1 MPDRQAHRRPA
12 TALDFAIVASLAV
25 LPVMMAVVWLVAV
38 VRPADGAAAPEH
50 HVSSRQVTALRTF
63 ESAVVPRPSAPA
75 LPTPRQVLDGV
86 PACRAEWGGGFDL
99 RRWIARKFTG
109 SDTVDL
115 PLAEKVAAQLGTL
128 DRALRRFSTTDNA
141 RVAQPVGLDAG
152 RWFAA
157 AQTALAGPAREL
169 TCADL
174 AAALAALLRAD
185 ARMLQTLSWRG
196 TTGAATLAKWPAEQW
211 VAFAETSAQR
221 RNPWAGAAGCVFLG
235 AGAQAPT
242 YAVAAPRS
250 VQRRVCAG
258 AGVQL
263 LAGDPGPDTPADDAR
278 WGVPPSLPALLQPLE
293 ALRLPSHALYRRLA
307 EPAAGA
313 HGVAA
318 HQVQVDGAPIDV
330 GYSVALTIDPALQ
343 ALAQRTAACYT
354 GRHDVCAQL
363 QMQRSEDRAPLVVG
377 QRVRPGAAVAP
388 PRPLGDALLE
398 GAMVRMAAVAV
409 IDIASG
415 RIEALAGTMSPCARQ
430 EVDGPGRAAHC
441 DRRLPFAQ
449 RYRADALL
457 NPALFHG
464 AMPASTIKPMM
475 ATAFFADP
483 LVGAR
488 WLAAEQSADP
498 NAPPPRQSLRGQL
511 VRSDSARFLDRM
523 FCADAG
529 FGECRRGWDIQAGVT
544 GFGWNAGCADGGG
557 LDCGKR
563 DLLFGRAPASAPA
576 DGPVLL
582 VSYGRLMAEPVRP
595 GAGALHLMPPAR
607 FERSLV
613 QRCALGVDGKRASD
627 DDWEKCRGGAL
638 VDVVAEGWGQGHAR
652 ASALGVA
659 GMMASLAAA
668 ANGARSVPRP
678 HLVSSV
684 TRADGKPAMQM
695 SGPPSLSAWRAA
707 PAEPITIAPD
717 AAALVLGALA
727 HTHRAGTARSA
738 CAQVFDAARC
748 RDIGWIAG
756 KTGTPSFPSDGVGLD
771 ELASLCRTLPP
782 HAAAVEP
789 AERTARRKAVCSSLR
804 PYKWYVAAY
813 REDGSAHGPWTKAI
827 AVLTERNWLRRN
839 GQVHGSGDQGPN
851 PAAEIALQIAG
862 RRVGALASPALVA
875 TGGPP

>member
-1 MPDRQAHRRPA
+1 MPDRPAHRRPA
-12 TALDFAIVASLAV
+12 TVLDFAIAASLAV

-38 VRPADGAAAPEH
+38 GRPAAVTAAPEQ
-50 HVSSRQVTALRTF
+50 HVSGRQVIALRTF
-63 ESAVVPRPSAPA
+63 EAAVVARPSAPP

-86 PACRAEWGGGFDL
+86 PACRADWGGGFDL
-99 RRWIARKFTG
+99 RRWIVRRLAA
-109 SDTVDL
+109 SSPADV
-115 PLAEKVAAQLGTL
+115 PLAEKVAAQLATL
-128 DRALRRFSTTDNA
+128 DTALRRFSSADNT
-141 RVAQPVGLDAG
+141 RVAQAVGLDAG

-157 AQTALAGPAREL
+157 AQ
-169 TCADL
+169 
-174 AAALAALLRAD
+174 AALAAPGLACADLVSALSALVRSD

-211 VAFAETSAQR
+211 VSFAETTVQR

-242 YAVAAPRS
+242 HAVAAPRS
-250 VQRRVCAG
+250 LQRRVCAA
-258 AGVQL
+258 AGVQV
-263 LAGDPGPDTPADDAR
+263 LAGEPGPDTPADDTR

-293 ALRLPSHALYRRLA
+293 PLRLPSHPLYRRLA
-307 EPAAGA
+307 EPAVAV
-313 HGVAA
+313 HGVAP
-318 HQVQVDGAPIDV
+318 HQVQIDAAPIDV

-343 ALAQRTAACYT
+343 ALAQKTAACYT
-354 GRHDVCAQL
+354 GRHDVCVAL
-363 QMQRSEDRAPLVVG
+363 GMQRSEDRAPPVG
-377 QRVRPGAAVAP
+377 ARPGTAAAP
-388 PRPLGDALLE
+388 SRPLGDALLE

-441 DRRLPFAQ
+441 DRRLPFAPH
-449 RYRADALL
+449 YRADALL
-457 NPALFHG
+457 NSALFHG

-475 ATAFFADP
+475 AMAFLGDP
-483 LVGAR
+483 VVGAR
-488 WLAAEQSADP
+488 WHSAEQTADAT
-498 NAPPPRQSLRGQL
+498 APPPRQSLRGQL

-529 FGECRRGWDIQAGVT
+529 FGECRRGWDIQAGVP

-557 LDCGKR
+557 LHCGKR
-563 DLLFGRAPASAPA
+563 DVLFGRAPGTTLA
-576 DGPVLL
+576 DGPMLL

-595 GAGALHLMPPAR
+595 GAGAMHLMPPAR
-607 FERSLV
+607 FERDLV
-613 QRCALGVDGKRASD
+613 QRCALGADGKRASD

-668 ANGARSVPRP
+668 ANGARSVHRP

-684 TRADGKPAMQM
+684 TRADGQPAMQVA
-695 SGPPSLSAWRAA
+695 GPPSLSAWRAA
-707 PAEPITIAPD
+707 PPEPITMAPD
-717 AAALVLGALA
+717 AAAIVLGALA

-771 ELASLCRTLPP
+771 ELASLCRTPP
-782 HAAAVEP
+782 TRAAVAEP
-789 AERTARRKAVCSSLR
+789 ADRTARRKAVCSSLR

-862 RRVGALASPALVA
+862 RQVGALGSPALVA
-875 TGGPP
+875 NGSPP

>member
-1 MPDRQAHRRPA
+1 MPDRQARRRAA

-38 VRPADGAAAPEH
+38 VRPAAKAAAPEH

-63 ESAVVPRPSAPA
+63 EAAIVARRSAPA
-75 LPTPRQVLDGV
+75 LPTPREVLDGM

-99 RRWIARKFTG
+99 RRWIAGKVTDNG
-109 SDTVDL
+109 PADV
-115 PLAEKVAAQLGTL
+115 PLAERVAAQLGTL
-128 DRALRRFSTTDNA
+128 DGALRRFSTADNA
-141 RVAQPVGLDAG
+141 RVAQPVGLDAR

-157 AQTALAGPAREL
+157 AQTALVAPAREL
-169 TCADL
+169 ACADL

-235 AGAQAPT
+235 AGTQAPMH
-242 YAVAAPRS
+242 AVAAPRS

-258 AGVQL
+258 AGVQM
-263 LAGDPGPDTPADDAR
+263 LAGEPGPETPPDDAR
-278 WGVPPSLPALLQPLE
+278 WGVPPSLSTLLQPLE
-293 ALRLPSHALYRRLA
+293 PLRSPSHALYRELA
-307 EPAAGA
+307 KPALRP
-313 HGVAA
+313 HRVAA
-318 HQVQVDGAPIDV
+318 HQVQMDGAPIDV
-330 GYSVALTIDPALQ
+330 GYSVGLTIDPVLQ
-343 ALAQRTAACYT
+343 ALAQKTAACYT
-354 GRHDVCAQL
+354 GRHDVCAAL
-363 QMQRSEDRAPLVVG
+363 GMQRSEDRAPPVVG
-377 QRVRPGAAVAP
+377 PPGRPRAAAAP

-430 EVDGPGRAAHC
+430 EVDGPGRAANC
-441 DRRLPFAQ
+441 DRRLPFVQ

-457 NPALFHG
+457 NAALFHG

-488 WLAAEQSADP
+488 WLVAEQSADP
-498 NAPPPRQSLRGQL
+498 NVPPPRQSLRGQL
-511 VRSDSARFLDRM
+511 LRSDSARFLDRM

-529 FGECRRGWDIQAGVT
+529 FGECRRAWDIQTGAT

-563 DLLFGRAPASAPA
+563 DVLFGRAPGGTPA
-576 DGPVLL
+576 DAPGLL

-627 DDWEKCRGGAL
+627 DDWEKCRGGAM

-684 TRADGKPAMQM
+684 TRADGEPATQVP
-695 SGPPSLSAWRAA
+695 GPASLSAWRVA

-717 AAALVLGALA
+717 AAAVVLGALA

-756 KTGTPSFPSDGVGLD
+756 KTGTPSFPSDGVSLD
-771 ELASLCRTLPP
+771 ELASLCRTPP
-782 HAAAVEP
+782 RAGVVEP
-789 AERTARRKAVCSSLR
+789 PERTARRKAVCSSLR

-813 REDGSAHGPWTKAI
+813 RDDGSAHGPWTKAI

-875 TGGPP
+875 TGVPP